1 MHSFTT
7 LAQLVA
13 LYAECKGVTSTKELA
28 ELTGRS
34 DRAIR
39 KAKAELR
46 CRNHSSAGTI
56 GPELQC
62 RNRNHSSAGTGSM
75 VPPLARAQAIPEV
88 KSNITSSS
96 PESPASGK
104 QIADDLEVI
113 ADRLHAAG
121 GRALNRTLGA
131 FEAIAD
137 PLAWID
143 AGCDLEKDIIP
154 TIREVSNRK
163 PANSIGGWHYF
174 TKAVLER
181 RERRLGI
188 MKAAKPAPRGQDADL
203 VEADRKLKEA
213 GIDPALCF

>member
-1 MHSFTT
+1 
-7 LAQLVA
+7 
-13 LYAECKGVTSTKELA
+13 
-28 ELTGRS
+28 
-34 DRAIR
+34 
-39 KAKAELR
+39 
-46 CRNHSSAGTI
+46 
-56 GPELQC
+56 
-62 RNRNHSSAGTGSM
+62 M